1 MKYYLLFQVL
11 SLVLA
16 LLIAGLDIQAEETS
30 ELNLTL
36 TIHCSE
42 KDLKQGDEIPIVFTI
57 TNRGKS
63 SYYYYGQTGYHN
75 NDRRELMEQ
84 YQLVAKREDG
94 IIVPDPLEKYGCGE
108 GGASPPQER
117 IEPGES
123 FSKTIALNQ
132 WALINKPGRYTITGI
147 YYTAIYHLRKKHPAV
162 SSAPIKIVVKPRT
175 DKEMGDYIRELSNK
189 LEAIKIPKTGM
200 TKKASKEIVATVKKL
215 MYTCDPRIVPT
226 LIDTT
231 YKYRHSGFWVVQ
243 AFIYYL
249 PRDPE
254 IKNAILEAAK
264 KRGLAFGHGLTCWM
278 QYVLE
283 QLGCS
288 KEEFKE
294 IITISLTSENPNIQF
309 AGAQAAQQHPDDA
322 YTSRLIAI
330 ATDSNSPAYG
340 HAIRALAYNRT
351 DEGVTTLKILLK
363 DANKNIREAT
373 ANAIR
378 RAYREVP
385 VYPKYCDDEY
395 TSALITMIS
404 DPNSLKWM
412 FAYAI
417 TEIAKTRTEEGVE
430 ALKALL
436 ENPDKDI
443 PIAKTDEG
451 VKAIKALLNS
461 PDKNIRER
469 TAAAIYGAYQAYPG
483 RPLREDDFPE
493 QFRKSFEDRKKRVLE
508 GLRNK

>member
-1 MKYYLLFQVL
+1 MKYYLLFQVS

-16 LLIAGLDIQAEETS
+16 LSVGGLDIQADKPGEP
-30 ELNLTL
+30 NLTL

-84 YQLVAKREDG
+84 YQLVAKCEDG
-94 IIVPDPLEKYGCGE
+94 TIVPDPLEKYGCGE

-175 DKEMGDYIRELSNK
+175 DRKMADYIKELSDK

-215 MYTCDPRIVPT
+215 MYTCDPKIVPT
-226 LIDTT
+226 LIDTM
-231 YKYRHSGFWVVQ
+231 YKYRHSGFWMVQ

-254 IKNAILEAAK
+254 IKNAVLETAK
-264 KRGLAFGHGLTCWM
+264 KRGLARGMGGM

-309 AGAQAAQQHPDDA
+309 AGAQAAQQHPDDS
-322 YTSRLIAI
+322 YTSRLIDI
-330 ATDSNSPAYG
+330 ATDANSPARWQ
-340 HAIRALAYNRT
+340 AIQALAYNRT
-351 DEGVTTLKILLK
+351 DRGVTTLKILLK

-385 VYPKYCDDEY
+385 VYQKYSDDEY
-395 TSALITMIS
+395 TSALIAVMS

-417 TEIAKTRTEEGVE
+417 TEIAKTRTEEGV
-430 ALKALL
+430 KAIKLLL
-436 ENPDKDI
+436 EDPDKDI
-443 PIAKTDEG
+443 PIAKTDEA
-451 VKAIKALLNS
+451 VKTIKNLLRN
-461 PDKNIRER
+461 PDKNIRDM
-469 TAAAIYGAYQAYPG
+469 TAYTIRDAYKRYPG

-493 QFRKSFEDRKKRVLE
+493 LFRESLENRKKTILE
-508 GLRNK
+508 WLKGRNK